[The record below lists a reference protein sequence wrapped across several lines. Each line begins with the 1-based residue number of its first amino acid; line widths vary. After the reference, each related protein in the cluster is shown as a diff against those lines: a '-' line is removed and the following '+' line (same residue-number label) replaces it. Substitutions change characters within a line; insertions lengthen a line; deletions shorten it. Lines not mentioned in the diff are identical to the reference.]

1 MITVPLSSESK
12 DYIEENES
20 QQGSIIDLLRKE
32 SNKSIGDEMGNL
44 AEGRIRASPEEVRS
58 LKAMEE
64 MREDENY
71 FMENTHSELIIEDL
85 HLKKIQS

>member
-1 MITVPLSSESK
+1 LITVRLSSESR

-32 SNKSIGDEMGNL
+32 SNKSIGDGMRNL

-71 FMENTHSELIIEDL
+71 FMENTHS
-85 HLKKIQS
+85 

>member
-1 MITVPLSSESK
+1 LSSESR

-32 SNKSIGDEMGNL
+32 SNKSIGDGMRNL

-71 FMENTHSELIIEDL
+71 FMENTHS
-85 HLKKIQS
+85 

>member
-1 MITVPLSSESK
+1 MITVRLSSESR

-32 SNKSIGDEMGNL
+32 SNKSIGDGMRNL

-71 FMENTHSELIIEDL
+71 FMENTHS
-85 HLKKIQS
+85 